1 MIKVMEM
8 FPRIQILLMKVTA
21 MMSLGNM
28 MYTLCILIIILYRNA
43 SSYIEAEATCILST
57 SEEIRKFIKED
68 KYIVPL
74 SQLLKLAHCT
84 CSMPSC
90 NLPVDR
96 HITKS
101 GAALLIK
108 FTCPAGHCVKWTSSP
123 SHKDSKCS
131 SISAINLLLANSI
144 LLSGN
149 NIAKI
154 DMFLDFMGVASI
166 SKSSF
171 FLYQKQY
178 ICPAI
183 KNYWESEQSQIFSK
197 LQSENEII
205 LSGDGRCDSPGN

>member
-1 MIKVMEM
+1 MPVL
-8 FPRIQILLMKVTA
+8 ILKRKLHVYCLQVKR
-21 MMSLGNM
+21 SENLSRKISI
-28 MYTLCILIIILYRNA
+28 LCL
-43 SSYIEAEATCILST
+43 C
-57 SEEIRKFIKED
+57 
-68 KYIVPL
+68 
-74 SQLLKLAHCT
+74 QLLKLAHCT

-123 SHKDSKCS
+123 SHRDSKCS

-197 LQSENEII
+197 LQSKNEII
-205 LSGDGRCDSPGN
+205 LSGDGRCDSPGK

>member
-1 MIKVMEM
+1 
-8 FPRIQILLMKVTA
+8 
-21 MMSLGNM
+21 
-28 MYTLCILIIILYRNA
+28 MYPNYRNA

-57 SEEIRKFIKED
+57 SEEIRKFIEED

-178 ICPAI
+178 ICPACNQELLGI
-183 KNYWESEQSQIFSK
+183 WTKSNFLKTSIGEWNYFIRWRTLWFT
-197 LQSENEII
+197 
-205 LSGDGRCDSPGN
+205 R